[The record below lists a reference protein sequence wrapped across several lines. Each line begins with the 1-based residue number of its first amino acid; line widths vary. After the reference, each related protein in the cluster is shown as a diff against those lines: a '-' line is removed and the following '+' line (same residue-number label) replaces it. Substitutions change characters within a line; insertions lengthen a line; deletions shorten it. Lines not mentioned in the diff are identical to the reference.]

1 MIFGD
6 KKIKTTEKNDSS
18 SVGTEVKSVK
28 TKLAYSYRVTEKA
41 TRLGDANTYVF
52 NILDDKNKIEI
63 IKDLEKTYKVKV
75 LNVNIV
81 NSPRKKVF
89 SRGRHGVR
97 LGSKKAYITL
107 KKGDSIAL

>member
-6 KKIKTTEKNDSS
+6 KKSKSTTD
-18 SVGTEVKSVK
+18 VGTEVKSVK
-28 TKLAYSYRVTEKA
+28 KAYSYRVTEKA
-41 TRLGDANTYVF
+41 TRLGASNTYVF
-52 NILDDKNKIEI
+52 NILDNKNKIQI
-63 IKDLEKTYKVKV
+63 IKDLENTYKVKV

-89 SRGRHGVR
+89 SRGRQGVKS
-97 LGSKKAYITL
+97 GFKKAYITL